1 VISLNRIFLTIGLTV
16 IFSGIKSYAQTL
28 DGHRSTLVNI
38 SSVGA
43 NKLTRPKGIWL
54 SSITNNASSA
64 TLADPTGKA
73 ILSIPKIAPSGYDSS
88 VFYNL
93 SDFYNGANKPR
104 LNFILNYASENYGE
118 IFSLGFDS
126 GTKAKKVELDKSFFV
141 GYTRSVFTRNSYI
154 FSFSTGVWLAG
165 SLSESPCFDTY
176 DREYHCPTLTAW
188 SDYSPRK
195 HNRRSYY
202 IDLRLTF

>member
-1 VISLNRIFLTIGLTV
+1 VITLNRIFLSIWLTV
-16 IFSGIKSYAQTL
+16 IFSGNKSYAQAL
-28 DGHRSTLVNI
+28 DGHRSTLLNI
-38 SSVGA
+38 SSNGA
-43 NKLTRPKGIWL
+43 NKLTRPSGIWF

-64 TLADPTGKA
+64 SLVDPTGKA
-73 ILSIPKIAPSGYDSS
+73 VFSAPNITPSGYDGS
-88 VFYNL
+88 VIYDL
-93 SDFYNGANKPR
+93 SDFYNGVNKPR

-126 GTKAKKVELDKSFFV
+126 GAKAKKVELDKSFFV

-154 FSFSTGVWLAG
+154 FSFSTGVWLTG
-165 SLSESPCFDTY
+165 SLSESPCVDAY

-202 IDLRLTF
+202 IDFRLTF